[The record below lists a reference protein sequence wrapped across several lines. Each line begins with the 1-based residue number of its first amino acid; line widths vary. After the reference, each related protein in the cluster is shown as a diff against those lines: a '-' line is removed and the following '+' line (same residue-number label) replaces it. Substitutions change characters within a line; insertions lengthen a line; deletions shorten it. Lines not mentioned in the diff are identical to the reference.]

1 VANAKRV
8 DTTGRGRSFIMN
20 KEQIEKLFDMC
31 NLDDTPEVEMSI
43 KELNGFANLVIDY
56 CAEVAKT
63 AGLGEPHT
71 LPPYNVR
78 EKITQE
84 ILARKDTW

>member
-1 VANAKRV
+1 MANAKRV
-8 DTTGRGRSFIMN
+8 DTTGRGGSFIMT

-63 AGLGEPHT
+63 AGLGEPHG
-71 LPPYNVR
+71 R
-78 EKITQE
+78 I
-84 ILARKDTW
+84 